1 MAYTIK
7 QNKGTKRFYFS
18 TKGEPNA
25 KRGSGGGSFQT
36 KQDAQD
42 WMDNKVTI
50 AELRAKGR
58 YK

>member
-1 MAYTIK
+1 MAYSQNIKIK

-18 TKGEPNA
+18 VEGKKGT
-25 KRGSGGGSFQT
+25 GGGSFQT

-42 WMDNKVTI
+42 WMDGKVTI